1 MVVKVSEHVI
11 QAEARWFGGLS
22 VDLEERVPERRG
34 RGLRPQPRSP
44 RAPEVSQIACRS
56 FPPKKY
62 YYIKLNTNEIH
73 ISRRESEAGVVV
85 DHDARN
91 ASPNLHRLV
100 SAFRSS
106 GHKYARTNP
115 VPMAHQTP

>member
-1 MVVKVSEHVI
+1 MNMLS
-11 QAEARWFGGLS
+11 RLS
-22 VDLEERVPERRG
+22 VVGSGVSRSTWRRG
-34 RGLRPQPRSP
+34 YQSGAAGVYGHNPGALERLRSVRFP
-44 RAPEVSQIACRS
+44 AAC
-56 FPPKKY
+56 FPTKR
-62 YYIKLNTNEIH
+62 IRLCTNEIH
-73 ISRRESEAGVVV
+73 ICRGESEAGVVV

>member
-34 RGLRPQPRSP
+34 RGLRPQPRGA
-44 RAPEVSQIACRS
+44 RAPEVRS
-56 FPPKKY
+56 FSSKR
-62 YYIKLNTNEIH
+62 IRLNTNEIH

>member
-44 RAPEVSQIACRS
+44 RAPEVSQISCRS
-56 FPPKKY
+56 FPPKR
-62 YYIKLNTNEIH
+62 IRLNTYEIP

-100 SAFRSS
+100 SAFRRS